1 MHLFLF
7 IHPLHAR
14 NNISFTLAISSC
26 EAASAWQE
34 AIRLLRR
41 PSRGRLAGFSWK
53 KTGGKRMKPPDFKCF
68 FVILC
73 DVG

>member
-7 IHPLHAR
+7 IHPPHAR

-26 EAASAWQE
+26 EAGSAWQE

-41 PSRGRLAGFSWK
+41 PSRDRVDGWIFLEKDREN
-53 KTGGKRMKPPDFKCF
+53 
-68 FVILC
+68 I
-73 DVG
+73 